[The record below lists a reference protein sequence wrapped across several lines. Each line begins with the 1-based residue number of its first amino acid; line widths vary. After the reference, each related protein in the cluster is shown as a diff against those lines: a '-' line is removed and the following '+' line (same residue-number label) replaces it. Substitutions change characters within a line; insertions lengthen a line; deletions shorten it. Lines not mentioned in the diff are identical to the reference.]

1 MSVEAIRCLNYAHMV
16 QNSCSRCLPMFVE
29 FYLTM
34 RFRPQNETLNDVLI
48 TLLSVFVFVRQSD
61 LHNICATQITPTWQP
76 FREEA
81 SGLWNGEP
89 VKMQGRETVKIQV
102 CNLFCRAL

>member
-1 MSVEAIRCLNYAHMV
+1 MV

-48 TLLSVFVFVRQSD
+48 RLLSVFVFVRQSD
-61 LHNICATQITPTWQP
+61 LHNICTTQITPTWQP

-102 CNLFCRAL
+102 CDLFCRAL

>member
-1 MSVEAIRCLNYAHMV
+1 MV

-34 RFRPQNETLNDVLI
+34 RFRPQNETLNNAVI

-61 LHNICATQITPTWQP
+61 LHNICTTQITPTWQP

-89 VKMQGRETVKIQV
+89 VKMQARETVKIQV
-102 CNLFCRAL
+102 

>member
-1 MSVEAIRCLNYAHMV
+1 
-16 QNSCSRCLPMFVE
+16 MFVE

-34 RFRPQNETLNDVLI
+34 RFRPQNETLNNAVI

-61 LHNICATQITPTWQP
+61 LHNICTTQITPTWQP

>member
-48 TLLSVFVFVRQSD
+48 TLLGVFCFCPAARF
-61 LHNICATQITPTWQP
+61 TQHPRNADYTNVAAFP
-76 FREEA
+76 
-81 SGLWNGEP
+81 
-89 VKMQGRETVKIQV
+89 
-102 CNLFCRAL
+102 